1 MKHFIVILA
10 LAVSIPGMA
19 RAQEASSTG
28 AVQAPEQQALND
40 QVQSLKKQV
49 LELNRDLFVLE
60 EELLFPSSTQVAVFV
75 SIDVGVMFALDSIKL
90 KIGDK
95 EVANYLY
102 TDRELEALRRGGVHQ
117 LYIGNLKAG
126 KHELVAFFTG
136 KGPNERDY
144 RRGAD
149 LVIEKGLGPKYV
161 ELKIVDSQIK
171 QQPVFEVREWE

>member
-1 MKHFIVILA
+1 MKYFLVILA
-10 LAVSIPGMA
+10 LAISVPGMA
-19 RAQEASSTG
+19 LAQEASGAG
-28 AVQAPEQQALND
+28 AVQAPEQQAIND

-49 LELNRDLFVLE
+49 LELNRDLFILE
-60 EELLFPSSTQVAVFV
+60 EELLFPSSTQVEVFV

-102 TDRELEALRRGGVHQ
+102 TDRELEALRRGGVHR
-117 LYIGNLKAG
+117 LYAGNLKTG

-161 ELKIVDSQIK
+161 ELKIVDSQLK

>member
-1 MKHFIVILA
+1 MKHLIVILA
-10 LAVSIPGMA
+10 LAISICGTA
-19 RAQEASSTG
+19 RAQEASG
-28 AVQAPEQQALND
+28 AGTAQAPEQKALND

-102 TDRELEALRRGGVHQ
+102 TDRELEALRRGGVHR

-144 RRGAD
+144 RRGAE

-161 ELKIVDSQIK
+161 ELKIVDSQLK